1 MSLNDLRDAWRANDW
16 GDAAMDTKKA
26 APRAPHPPHRSG
38 SRKRWDLILNAMP
51 EDVLCRTLGLLLFE
65 SSDAPT
71 DEDGVK
77 APPPPLLPQSP
88 AAAALG
94 LPEHADLAKLR
105 ERAAVA
111 SRLAVVSKPWQRL
124 MKATGAFASLV
135 LRHDRLVDTFDN
147 LVPIVERLGEGGCG
161 MKHLVRARLL
171 FKEEHGREPT
181 AAELGELR
189 APGHADAALKALTA
203 SCQRVWFRDDGSGAF
218 RKGAQFDR
226 WLWDDVLPLA
236 SCVSLRCCGCP
247 ALDRL
252 AFRNVVTLDLGFSDV
267 DDGALGHIGASS
279 KHTLRRLALPMCHR
293 VGSEGAGKLAGAGF
307 TKLERLDIS
316 GCRLSAGDVAVLVAS
331 LRSSLRSLD
340 LSQCRPDDLPP
351 RPLPSHMEESYSYGA
366 AVAGDISDDRLEHF
380 AKECGLTVVR
390 GDATMTIPEEP
401 VPLALAFDP
410 CCVADCVSLAS
421 TKQPSTLVSVGPG
434 RVQLGTGPRFVL
446 SAVAVDFGGSFHK
459 NRASAALA
467 IADAHA
473 STLRRCRFHRLCAKG
488 TVPEPVNADVVA
500 RTVFC
505 GMPCL
510 VDAGFGHCGLT
521 DVGLDLLGGAWRSG
535 SLHALV
541 ELDLQRSRVSSAGL
555 VALCDQLPSSLKLR
569 RLDVSRCR
577 VDDAAMIAI
586 FRAGFDSLRILHADE
601 IPPLTDQM
609 LEPLRSAQ
617 CCPSLVALHLRGV
630 KHHGRITQHGVDEVL
645 VARGLPPMDR
655 RGPGLPGLRG
665 GGLEILG
672 AFATGKTP
680 ARRPAPRLPRHSTAF
695 RGLQDYL

>member
-1 MSLNDLRDAWRANDW
+1 MSLNELRDAWRANDW

-26 APRAPHPPHRSG
+26 APLSTHPPHRS
-38 SRKRWDLILNAMP
+38 SRKKWDLILNALP

-135 LRHDRLVDTFDN
+135 LRHDRLVATFDLKDN
-147 LVPIVERLGEGGCG
+147 WS
-161 MKHLVRARLL
+161 K
-171 FKEEHGREPT
+171 
-181 AAELGELR
+181 LR
-189 APGHADAALKALTA
+189 ADVEGRADAALRALTS

-218 RKGAQFDR
+218 RKGARFDR
-226 WLWDDVLPLA
+226 WLWDDILPLA

-366 AVAGDISDDRLEHF
+366 AVSGDITDDRLEHF
-380 AKECGLTVVR
+380 ARECGLTVVR
-390 GDATMTIPEEP
+390 GDATMTVHEP

-421 TKQPSTLVSVGPG
+421 TKQPSTLLSVGPG
-434 RVQLGTGPRFVL
+434 RVQLINNGPRFVL

-473 STLRRCRFHRLCAKG
+473 LTLRRCRFHRLCAKG
-488 TVPEPVNADVVA
+488 TVPEPVDADVVA

-510 VDAGFGHCGLT
+510 VDAGFGHCGLS

-577 VDDAAMIAI
+577 IDDAAMIAI

-601 IPPLTDQM
+601 IPPLTDNM
-609 LEPLRSAQ
+609 LEPLRAPT
-617 CCPSLVALHLRGV
+617 CCPALVALHLRGV
-630 KHHGRITQHGVDEVL
+630 KHHGRITQHGVDDVL

>member
-1 MSLNDLRDAWRANDW
+1 MSLNELRDAWRANDW

-26 APRAPHPPHRSG
+26 APRAPHPDRHRK
-38 SRKRWDLILNAMP
+38 RRWDLILNALP

-135 LRHDRLVDTFDN
+135 LRHDRLVDTFD
-147 LVPIVERLGEGGCG
+147 RLIQMDRPRWEGPP
-161 MKHLVRARLL
+161 V
-171 FKEEHGREPT
+171 
-181 AAELGELR
+181 
-189 APGHADAALKALTA
+189 HADKALKALTS

-218 RKGAQFDR
+218 RKGARFDR

-267 DDGALGHIGASS
+267 DDSSLGHIGASS

-351 RPLPSHMEESYSYGA
+351 RPLPQHMEESYSYGA
-366 AVAGDISDDRLEHF
+366 AVSGDITDDRLEHF
-380 AKECGLTVVR
+380 AKACGLTVVK
-390 GDATMTIPEEP
+390 GDAAMTVHEP

-421 TKQPSTLVSVGPG
+421 TKQPSTLISVGPG
-434 RVQLGTGPRFVL
+434 RVQLINNGPRFAL

-473 STLRRCRFHRLCAKG
+473 ATLRRCRFHRLCAKG
-488 TVPEPVNADVVA
+488 TVPEPVDADVVA

-510 VDAGFGHCGLT
+510 VDAGFGHCGLS
-521 DVGLDLLGGAWRSG
+521 DVGLDLLGGAWRAG

-601 IPPLTDQM
+601 IPPLTDNM
-609 LEPLRSAQ
+609 LEPLRAPT

-630 KHHGRITQHGVDEVL
+630 KHHGRITQHGVDDVL

>member
-1 MSLNDLRDAWRANDW
+1 MSLNELRDAWRANDW

-26 APRAPHPPHRSG
+26 APRAPHPDRT
-38 SRKRWDLILNAMP
+38 RKRRWDLIVNALP

-65 SSDAPT
+65 SSDAPQ

-135 LRHDRLVDTFDN
+135 LRHDRLVDTFDTK
-147 LVPIVERLGEGGCG
+147 VEYRDG
-161 MKHLVRARLL
+161 V
-171 FKEEHGREPT
+171 
-181 AAELGELR
+181 
-189 APGHADAALKALTA
+189 DAALKALTA

-218 RKGAQFDR
+218 RKGARFDR
-226 WLWDDVLPLA
+226 WLWDDILPLA

-351 RPLPSHMEESYSYGA
+351 RPLPAHMEESYSYGA
-366 AVAGDISDDRLEHF
+366 AVSGDITDDRLEHF
-380 AKECGLTVVR
+380 ATECGLTVVK
-390 GDATMTIPEEP
+390 GDETMTVHEP

-473 STLRRCRFHRLCAKG
+473 ATLRRCRFHRLCAKG
-488 TVPEPVNADVVA
+488 TVPEPVDADVVA

-521 DVGLDLLGGAWRSG
+521 DVGLDLLGSAWRSG

-577 VDDAAMIAI
+577 IDDAAMVAI
-586 FRAGFDSLRILHADE
+586 FKAGFDSLRILHADE

-609 LEPLRSAQ
+609 LEPLRAPI

-630 KHHGRITQHGVDEVL
+630 KHHGRITQHGVDDVL